1 MLEWGQ
7 RIAPLPP
14 LSLVGA
20 SGFEPPTSATRTLRS
35 TRLSHAPRCVAAM
48 RLVPKVGVEPTWSRL
63 QRFLRPSRLPFRH
76 FGVTSGIIAERA
88 DKVKPGLSD
97 QH

>member
-1 MLEWGQ
+1 MLL
-7 RIAPLPP
+7 R
-14 LSLVGA
+14 LVGA

-35 TRLSHAPRCVAAM
+35 TRLSHAPKAAAM
-48 RLVPKVGVEPTWSRL
+48 RLVPKVGVDPTWSRL

-88 DKVKPGLSD
+88 DKVKPTLGEVKS
-97 QH
+97 